1 MAKNPDHLADGFDTD
16 DTGGVL
22 SGLLAEEDELDRR
35 ALWRIGSWGSVR
47 PAR

>member
-1 MAKNPDHLADGFDTD
+1 LAKKSDHLADSYDTD

-35 ALWRIGSWGSVR
+35 ALWRI
-47 PAR
+47 